1 MSDELISQALEGDI
15 RMTHE
20 RFVAAMEA
28 RLPAMSLEMKETYF
42 AILSNLVAKL
52 EDEDKAM
59 RAILQEMMMEA
70 GTMIMQTLNTSD

>member
-1 MSDELISQALEGDI
+1 MSEEMISQALDGDI

-42 AILSNLVAKL
+42 AILSNLVTKL
-52 EDEDKAM
+52 EDGEKPM
-59 RAILQEMMMEA
+59 RAILQEMMVEA

>member
-59 RAILQEMMMEA
+59 RAILQEMMVEA